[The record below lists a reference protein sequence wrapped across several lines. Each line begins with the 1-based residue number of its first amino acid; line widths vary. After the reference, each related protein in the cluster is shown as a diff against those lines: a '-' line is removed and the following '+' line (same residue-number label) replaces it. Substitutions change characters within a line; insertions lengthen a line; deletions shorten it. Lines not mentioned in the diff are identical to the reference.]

1 MDILQRPSPNH
12 GGALSPTVGMIVHTT
27 RGGKLTPTRELRST
41 LGYFANPDSQTSAH
55 YVVHVDGTVYECVEP
70 ARVAWHARFHN
81 TQWLGVELVQAR
93 ITDAITEEQYMA
105 LAELTR
111 WLSSTFG
118 FPLDREHI
126 RGHEEMLA
134 GIQDGKSDPGPQFD
148 WQRFMALLTSEEEA
162 EDMGLA
168 EARAI
173 ADGSYTEAA
182 RNLWQ
187 AQIDDAQW
195 GQLRSVLNTPGATV
209 ADLCQAI
216 ARERWDTMATEF
228 GRLLI
233 ALRG

>member
-134 GIQDGKSDPGPQFD
+134 GIQDGKSDPGPEFD
-148 WQRFMALLTSEEEA
+148 WQRFMALLTSEGEEEA
-162 EDMGLA
+162 M
-168 EARAI
+168 
-173 ADGSYTEAA
+173 
-182 RNLWQ
+182 
-187 AQIDDAQW
+187 DAQTK
-195 GQLRSVLNTPGATV
+195 RIV
-209 ADLCQAI
+209 ADLLDSYERQQAAFQALWASANGTMLPFLSAVAAQSI
-216 ARERWDTMATEF
+216 ADIATVNERHGRIVKGLAALAAT
-228 GRLLI
+228 
-233 ALRG
+233 